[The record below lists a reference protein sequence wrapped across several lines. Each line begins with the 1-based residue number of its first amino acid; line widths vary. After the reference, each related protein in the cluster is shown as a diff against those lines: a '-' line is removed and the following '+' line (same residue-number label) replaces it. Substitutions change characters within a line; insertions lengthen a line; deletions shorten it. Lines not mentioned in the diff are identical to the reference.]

1 MKLTPK
7 GKKRQAAIAK
17 ALKKGL
23 PLAGLLSSL
32 LVTPG
37 CDLIKGIMN
46 RHTMGRM
53 APKPTTITPEE
64 AEESTEK
71 PSEDQPSD
79 SPTGQKCNA
88 SEHPI
93 GSQQLTTGTPSL
105 PVMRDVSVELRAKML
120 EKLAP
125 DSLIESKI
133 DQKDLIDIIQAN
145 PIEFRLDQT
154 DPIINELSMPRDV
167 PGNFIAPF
175 PIIQVDQPDP
185 IDNDDFIKQIYDI
198 IEQTKPR
205 DVPGIVIA
213 PPKIIQVDQPDPID
227 NDDFI
232 KKINDIIEQTK
243 PRDVPGILID
253 NK

>member
-1 MKLTPK
+1 MGLSRKNRK
-7 GKKRQAAIAK
+7 IQAAIADT
-17 ALKKGL
+17 LKKGL

-32 LVTPG
+32 MVTPG

-53 APKPTTITPEE
+53 ATPKPPAVTATEE
-64 AEESTEK
+64 AEESTEI

-93 GSQQLTTGTPSL
+93 GSQQLTTGTPNL
-105 PVMRDVSVELRAKML
+105 PVMRDVSDELRAKML

-125 DSLIESKI
+125 DSLIESKIDQKDIESKI

-205 DVPGIVIA
+205 DVPGI
-213 PPKIIQVDQPDPID
+213 
-227 NDDFI
+227 
-232 KKINDIIEQTK
+232 
-243 PRDVPGILID
+243 LID

>member
-46 RHTMGRM
+46 RHIVGRI
-53 APKPTTITPEE
+53 ATPKPPAVTATEE

-88 SEHPI
+88 SEHPL
-93 GSQQLTTGTPSL
+93 GSQQLTTGSSNL
-105 PVMRDVSVELRAKML
+105 PVMRDVSDELRAKML

-125 DSLIESKI
+125 YSLIESKIDQKDIESKI

-154 DPIINELSMPRDV
+154 DPIINELSTPRDV
-167 PGNFIAPF
+167 PGNIIAPF

-185 IDNDDFIKQIYDI
+185 IDNDDFIKQI
-198 IEQTKPR
+198 
-205 DVPGIVIA
+205 
-213 PPKIIQVDQPDPID
+213 
-227 NDDFI
+227 
-232 KKINDIIEQTK
+232 NDIIEQTK
-243 PRDVPGILID
+243 PRDVPGD
-253 NK
+253 F

>member
-88 SEHPI
+88 SEHPL
-93 GSQQLTTGTPSL
+93 GSQQLTTGTPNL
-105 PVMRDVSVELRAKML
+105 PVMRDVSDELRAKML

-154 DPIINELSMPRDV
+154 DPIINELSTPRDV

-205 DVPGIVIA
+205 DVPGI
-213 PPKIIQVDQPDPID
+213 
-227 NDDFI
+227 
-232 KKINDIIEQTK
+232 
-243 PRDVPGILID
+243 LID

>member
-71 PSEDQPSD
+71 PSEDQPPD
-79 SPTGQKCNA
+79 SPTGQNCNA

-93 GSQQLTTGTPSL
+93 GSQQLTTGSPNL
-105 PVMRDVSVELRAKML
+105 PVMRDVSDELRAKML

-167 PGNFIAPF
+167 PGDFIAPF

-227 NDDFI
+227 
-232 KKINDIIEQTK
+232 INDIIEQTK
-243 PRDVPGILID
+243 PRHVGGDF
-253 NK
+253 

>member
-71 PSEDQPSD
+71 PSEDQPPD

-93 GSQQLTTGTPSL
+93 GSQQLTTGTPNL
-105 PVMRDVSVELRAKML
+105 PVMRDVSDELRAKML

-125 DSLIESKI
+125 NSLIESKI

-154 DPIINELSMPRDV
+154 DPIMNELSMPRDV
-167 PGNFIAPF
+167 PGDFIAPF

-205 DVPGIVIA
+205 DVPGI
-213 PPKIIQVDQPDPID
+213 
-227 NDDFI
+227 
-232 KKINDIIEQTK
+232 
-243 PRDVPGILID
+243 LID

>member
-23 PLAGLLSSL
+23 PLAGLLSTL

-93 GSQQLTTGTPSL
+93 GSQQLTTGTPNL
-105 PVMRDVSVELRAKML
+105 PVMRDVSAELRAKML

-125 DSLIESKI
+125 NSLIESKI

-205 DVPGIVIA
+205 DVPGI
-213 PPKIIQVDQPDPID
+213 
-227 NDDFI
+227 
-232 KKINDIIEQTK
+232 
-243 PRDVPGILID
+243 LID

>member
-7 GKKRQAAIAK
+7 GKKRQAAITK

-88 SEHPI
+88 SEHPL
-93 GSQQLTTGTPSL
+93 GSQQLTTGTPNL
-105 PVMRDVSVELRAKML
+105 PVMRDVSDELRAKML

-125 DSLIESKI
+125 NSLIESKI

-167 PGNFIAPF
+167 PGDFIAPF

-227 NDDFI
+227 
-232 KKINDIIEQTK
+232 INGIIEQTK
-243 PRDVPGILID
+243 PRHVGGDF
-253 NK
+253 

>member
-46 RHTMGRM
+46 RQTMGRM

-64 AEESTEK
+64 AEESTDK
-71 PSEDQPSD
+71 PSESQPPD
-79 SPTGQKCNA
+79 SPTGQNCNA

-93 GSQQLTTGTPSL
+93 GSQQLTTGTPNL
-105 PVMRDVSVELRAKML
+105 PVMRDVSAELRAKML

-154 DPIINELSMPRDV
+154 DPIINELSTPRDV

-205 DVPGIVIA
+205 DVPGI
-213 PPKIIQVDQPDPID
+213 
-227 NDDFI
+227 
-232 KKINDIIEQTK
+232 
-243 PRDVPGILID
+243 LID

>member
-64 AEESTEK
+64 TEESTEK
-71 PSEDQPSD
+71 PSDDQPSD

-88 SEHPI
+88 SEHPL
-93 GSQQLTTGTPSL
+93 GSQQLTTGTPNL
-105 PVMRDVSVELRAKML
+105 PVMRDVSDELRAKML

-125 DSLIESKI
+125 DSLIESKIDQKDIESKI

-154 DPIINELSMPRDV
+154 DPIINELSPLRDV
-167 PGNFIAPF
+167 PGNIIAPQK
-175 PIIQVDQPDP
+175 IIQVDQQDP
-185 IDNDDFIKQIYDI
+185 IDNDDLIKQIYDI

-205 DVPGIVIA
+205 DVPGI
-213 PPKIIQVDQPDPID
+213 
-227 NDDFI
+227 
-232 KKINDIIEQTK
+232 
-243 PRDVPGILID
+243 LID

>member
-93 GSQQLTTGTPSL
+93 GSQQLTTGTPNL
-105 PVMRDVSVELRAKML
+105 PVMRDVSDELRAKML

-167 PGNFIAPF
+167 PGNVIAPF
-175 PIIQVDQPDP
+175 PIIQVDQPNP

-205 DVPGIVIA
+205 DVPG
-213 PPKIIQVDQPDPID
+213 
-227 NDDFI
+227 DF
-232 KKINDIIEQTK
+232 
-243 PRDVPGILID
+243 
-253 NK
+253 

>member
-23 PLAGLLSSL
+23 PVAGLLSSL

-93 GSQQLTTGTPSL
+93 GSQQLTTGTPNL
-105 PVMRDVSVELRAKML
+105 PVMRDVSAELRAKML

-167 PGNFIAPF
+167 PGDFIAPF
-175 PIIQVDQPDP
+175 PIIQVDQPNP

-232 KKINDIIEQTK
+232 KQIYDIIEQTK
-243 PRDVPGILID
+243 PRDVPGD
-253 NK
+253 F

>member
-23 PLAGLLSSL
+23 QLAGLLSSL

-93 GSQQLTTGTPSL
+93 GSQQLTTGAPNL

-125 DSLIESKI
+125 YSLIESKI

-154 DPIINELSMPRDV
+154 DPIMNELSMPRDV
-167 PGNFIAPF
+167 PGDFIAPF

-205 DVPGIVIA
+205 DVPGI
-213 PPKIIQVDQPDPID
+213 
-227 NDDFI
+227 
-232 KKINDIIEQTK
+232 
-243 PRDVPGILID
+243 LID

>member
-88 SEHPI
+88 SEHPL
-93 GSQQLTTGTPSL
+93 GSQQLTTGTPNL
-105 PVMRDVSVELRAKML
+105 PVMTDVSVELRAKML

-125 DSLIESKI
+125 NSLIESKI

-205 DVPGIVIA
+205 DVPGI
-213 PPKIIQVDQPDPID
+213 
-227 NDDFI
+227 
-232 KKINDIIEQTK
+232 
-243 PRDVPGILID
+243 LID

>member
-64 AEESTEK
+64 AEESTDK
-71 PSEDQPSD
+71 PSESQPPD
-79 SPTGQKCNA
+79 SPTGQNCNA

-93 GSQQLTTGTPSL
+93 GSQQLTTGTPNL
-105 PVMRDVSVELRAKML
+105 PVMRDVSAELRAKML

-154 DPIINELSMPRDV
+154 DPII
-167 PGNFIAPF
+167 
-175 PIIQVDQPDP
+175 
-185 IDNDDFIKQIYDI
+185 KY
-198 IEQTKPR
+198 
-205 DVPGIVIA
+205 
-213 PPKIIQVDQPDPID
+213 PP
-227 NDDFI
+227 
-232 KKINDIIEQTK
+232 
-243 PRDVPGILID
+243 
-253 NK
+253 

>member
-71 PSEDQPSD
+71 PSDDQPSD

-93 GSQQLTTGTPSL
+93 GSQQLTTGAPNL

-125 DSLIESKI
+125 NSLIESKI

-154 DPIINELSMPRDV
+154 DPIMNELSMPRDV
-167 PGNFIAPF
+167 PGDFIAPF

-205 DVPGIVIA
+205 DVPGI
-213 PPKIIQVDQPDPID
+213 
-227 NDDFI
+227 
-232 KKINDIIEQTK
+232 
-243 PRDVPGILID
+243 LID

>member
-93 GSQQLTTGTPSL
+93 GSQQLTTGTPNL
-105 PVMRDVSVELRAKML
+105 PVMRDVSAELRAKML

-167 PGNFIAPF
+167 PGDFIAPF

-205 DVPGIVIA
+205 DVPGI
-213 PPKIIQVDQPDPID
+213 
-227 NDDFI
+227 
-232 KKINDIIEQTK
+232 
-243 PRDVPGILID
+243 LID

>member
-71 PSEDQPSD
+71 TSEDQPSD

-93 GSQQLTTGTPSL
+93 GSQQLTTGAPNL
-105 PVMRDVSVELRAKML
+105 PVMKDVSVELRAKML

-125 DSLIESKI
+125 NSLIESKI

-145 PIEFRLDQT
+145 PIEFRLDQS

-167 PGNFIAPF
+167 PGDFIAPF

-205 DVPGIVIA
+205 DVPGI
-213 PPKIIQVDQPDPID
+213 
-227 NDDFI
+227 
-232 KKINDIIEQTK
+232 
-243 PRDVPGILID
+243 LID

>member
-93 GSQQLTTGTPSL
+93 GSQQLTTGTPNL
-105 PVMRDVSVELRAKML
+105 PVMRDVSAELRAKML

-145 PIEFRLDQT
+145 SIEFRLDQT

-205 DVPGIVIA
+205 DVPGI
-213 PPKIIQVDQPDPID
+213 
-227 NDDFI
+227 
-232 KKINDIIEQTK
+232 
-243 PRDVPGILID
+243 LID

>member
-1 MKLTPK
+1 
-7 GKKRQAAIAK
+7 
-17 ALKKGL
+17 
-23 PLAGLLSSL
+23 
-32 LVTPG
+32 
-37 CDLIKGIMN
+37 
-46 RHTMGRM
+46 
-53 APKPTTITPEE
+53 
-64 AEESTEK
+64 
-71 PSEDQPSD
+71 
-79 SPTGQKCNA
+79 
-88 SEHPI
+88 
-93 GSQQLTTGTPSL
+93 
-105 PVMRDVSVELRAKML
+105 ML

-125 DSLIESKI
+125 NSLIESKI

-205 DVPGIVIA
+205 DVPGI
-213 PPKIIQVDQPDPID
+213 
-227 NDDFI
+227 
-232 KKINDIIEQTK
+232 
-243 PRDVPGILID
+243 LID

>member
-88 SEHPI
+88 SEHPL
-93 GSQQLTTGTPSL
+93 GSQQLTTGTPNL
-105 PVMRDVSVELRAKML
+105 PVMRDVSDELRAKML

-125 DSLIESKI
+125 NSLIESKI

-167 PGNFIAPF
+167 PGNIIAPF

-205 DVPGIVIA
+205 HVGG
-213 PPKIIQVDQPDPID
+213 
-227 NDDFI
+227 DF
-232 KKINDIIEQTK
+232 
-243 PRDVPGILID
+243 
-253 NK
+253 

>member
-7 GKKRQAAIAK
+7 GKKRQAAITK

-79 SPTGQKCNA
+79 SSTGQKCNA
-88 SEHPI
+88 SEHPL
-93 GSQQLTTGTPSL
+93 GSQQLTTGTPNL
-105 PVMRDVSVELRAKML
+105 PVMTDVSVELRAKML

-125 DSLIESKI
+125 DSLIESKIDQKDIESKI

-175 PIIQVDQPDP
+175 PIIQVDQPNP

-205 DVPGIVIA
+205 DVPGI
-213 PPKIIQVDQPDPID
+213 
-227 NDDFI
+227 
-232 KKINDIIEQTK
+232 
-243 PRDVPGILID
+243 LID

>member
-1 MKLTPK
+1 MGLSRKNRK
-7 GKKRQAAIAK
+7 IQAAIADT
-17 ALKKGL
+17 LKKGL

-32 LVTPG
+32 MVTPG

-53 APKPTTITPEE
+53 ATPKPPAVTATEE

-93 GSQQLTTGTPSL
+93 GSQQLTTGTPNL
-105 PVMRDVSVELRAKML
+105 PVMRDVSVELRVKML

-133 DQKDLIDIIQAN
+133 DQKDIESKIDQKDLINIIQAN

-154 DPIINELSMPRDV
+154 DPIINELSTPRDV
-167 PGNFIAPF
+167 PGNI
-175 PIIQVDQPDP
+175 
-185 IDNDDFIKQIYDI
+185 
-198 IEQTKPR
+198 
-205 DVPGIVIA
+205 IA

-232 KKINDIIEQTK
+232 KQINDIIDDIIEQTK
-243 PRDVPGILID
+243 PRDVPGD
-253 NK
+253 F

>member
-53 APKPTTITPEE
+53 ATPKPPAVTATEE

-93 GSQQLTTGTPSL
+93 GSQQLTTGTPNL
-105 PVMRDVSVELRAKML
+105 PVMRDVSDELRAKML

-125 DSLIESKI
+125 DSLIESKIDQKDIESKI

-167 PGNFIAPF
+167 PGDFIAPF

-205 DVPGIVIA
+205 DVPGI
-213 PPKIIQVDQPDPID
+213 
-227 NDDFI
+227 
-232 KKINDIIEQTK
+232 
-243 PRDVPGILID
+243 LID

>member
-71 PSEDQPSD
+71 PSEDQPPD
-79 SPTGQKCNA
+79 SPTGQNCNA

-93 GSQQLTTGTPSL
+93 GSQQLTTGSPNL

-125 DSLIESKI
+125 NSLIESKI

-205 DVPGIVIA
+205 DVPGI
-213 PPKIIQVDQPDPID
+213 
-227 NDDFI
+227 
-232 KKINDIIEQTK
+232 
-243 PRDVPGILID
+243 LID

>member
-88 SEHPI
+88 SEHPL
-93 GSQQLTTGTPSL
+93 GSQQLTTGTPNL
-105 PVMRDVSVELRAKML
+105 PVMRDVSAELRAKML

-154 DPIINELSMPRDV
+154 DPIINELSTPRDV

-205 DVPGIVIA
+205 DVPGI
-213 PPKIIQVDQPDPID
+213 
-227 NDDFI
+227 
-232 KKINDIIEQTK
+232 
-243 PRDVPGILID
+243 LID

>member
-1 MKLTPK
+1 
-7 GKKRQAAIAK
+7 
-17 ALKKGL
+17 
-23 PLAGLLSSL
+23 
-32 LVTPG
+32 
-37 CDLIKGIMN
+37 MN

-93 GSQQLTTGTPSL
+93 GSQQLTTGTPNL
-105 PVMRDVSVELRAKML
+105 PVMRDVSDELRAKML

-167 PGNFIAPF
+167 PGDFIAPF

-205 DVPGIVIA
+205 DVPGI
-213 PPKIIQVDQPDPID
+213 
-227 NDDFI
+227 
-232 KKINDIIEQTK
+232 
-243 PRDVPGILID
+243 LID

>member
-7 GKKRQAAIAK
+7 GKKRQAAIAN

-93 GSQQLTTGTPSL
+93 GSQQLTTGTPNL
-105 PVMRDVSVELRAKML
+105 PVMRDVSAELRAKML

-154 DPIINELSMPRDV
+154 DPIINELSTPRDV

-205 DVPGIVIA
+205 DVPGI
-213 PPKIIQVDQPDPID
+213 
-227 NDDFI
+227 
-232 KKINDIIEQTK
+232 
-243 PRDVPGILID
+243 LID

>member
-17 ALKKGL
+17 ALRKGL

-71 PSEDQPSD
+71 TSEDQPSD
-79 SPTGQKCNA
+79 SPTGQNCNA

-93 GSQQLTTGTPSL
+93 GSQQLTTGAPNL

-154 DPIINELSMPRDV
+154 DPIINELSPLRDV
-167 PGNFIAPF
+167 PGNIIAPQK
-175 PIIQVDQPDP
+175 IIQVDQQDP
-185 IDNDDFIKQIYDI
+185 IDINGI

-205 DVPGIVIA
+205 DVPG
-213 PPKIIQVDQPDPID
+213 
-227 NDDFI
+227 DF
-232 KKINDIIEQTK
+232 
-243 PRDVPGILID
+243 
-253 NK
+253 

>member
-88 SEHPI
+88 SEHPL
-93 GSQQLTTGTPSL
+93 GSQQLTTGTPNL

-167 PGNFIAPF
+167 PGDFIAPF

-205 DVPGIVIA
+205 DVPGI
-213 PPKIIQVDQPDPID
+213 
-227 NDDFI
+227 
-232 KKINDIIEQTK
+232 
-243 PRDVPGILID
+243 LID

>member
-71 PSEDQPSD
+71 PSDDQPSD

-93 GSQQLTTGTPSL
+93 GSQQLTTGTPNL
-105 PVMRDVSVELRAKML
+105 PVMTDVSVELRAKML

-125 DSLIESKI
+125 NSLIESKI

-167 PGNFIAPF
+167 PGDFIAPF

-205 DVPGIVIA
+205 DVPGI
-213 PPKIIQVDQPDPID
+213 
-227 NDDFI
+227 
-232 KKINDIIEQTK
+232 
-243 PRDVPGILID
+243 LID

>member
-32 LVTPG
+32 VVTPG

-79 SPTGQKCNA
+79 SPTGQNCNA

-93 GSQQLTTGTPSL
+93 GSQQLTTGAPNL

-125 DSLIESKI
+125 NSLIESKI

-154 DPIINELSMPRDV
+154 DPIINELSTPRDV

-205 DVPGIVIA
+205 DVPGI
-213 PPKIIQVDQPDPID
+213 
-227 NDDFI
+227 
-232 KKINDIIEQTK
+232 
-243 PRDVPGILID
+243 LID

>member
-93 GSQQLTTGTPSL
+93 GSQQLTTGTPNL
-105 PVMRDVSVELRAKML
+105 PVMRDVSAELRAKML

-125 DSLIESKI
+125 YSLIESKI

-145 PIEFRLDQT
+145 SIEFRLDQT

-205 DVPGIVIA
+205 DVPGI
-213 PPKIIQVDQPDPID
+213 
-227 NDDFI
+227 
-232 KKINDIIEQTK
+232 
-243 PRDVPGILID
+243 LID

>member
-93 GSQQLTTGTPSL
+93 GSQQLTTGTPNL
-105 PVMRDVSVELRAKML
+105 PVMRDVSAELRAKML

-205 DVPGIVIA
+205 DVPGI
-213 PPKIIQVDQPDPID
+213 
-227 NDDFI
+227 
-232 KKINDIIEQTK
+232 
-243 PRDVPGILID
+243 LID

>member
-88 SEHPI
+88 SEHPL
-93 GSQQLTTGTPSL
+93 GSQQLTTGTPNL
-105 PVMRDVSVELRAKML
+105 PVMRDVSDELRAKML

-205 DVPGIVIA
+205 DVPGI
-213 PPKIIQVDQPDPID
+213 
-227 NDDFI
+227 
-232 KKINDIIEQTK
+232 
-243 PRDVPGILID
+243 LID

>member
-1 MKLTPK
+1 MGLSRKNRK
-7 GKKRQAAIAK
+7 IQAAIADT
-17 ALKKGL
+17 LKKGL

-32 LVTPG
+32 MVTPG

-53 APKPTTITPEE
+53 ATPKPPAVTATEE

-93 GSQQLTTGTPSL
+93 GSQQLTTGTPNL
-105 PVMRDVSVELRAKML
+105 PVMTDVSVELRAKML

-125 DSLIESKI
+125 DSLIESKIDQKDIESKI

-167 PGNFIAPF
+167 PGNVIAPF

-205 DVPGIVIA
+205 DVPGI
-213 PPKIIQVDQPDPID
+213 
-227 NDDFI
+227 
-232 KKINDIIEQTK
+232 
-243 PRDVPGILID
+243 LID

>member
-1 MKLTPK
+1 MGLSRKNRK
-7 GKKRQAAIAK
+7 IQAAIADT
-17 ALKKGL
+17 LKKGL

-32 LVTPG
+32 MVTPG

-93 GSQQLTTGTPSL
+93 GSQQLTTGTPNL
-105 PVMRDVSVELRAKML
+105 PVMTDVSVELRAKML

-154 DPIINELSMPRDV
+154 DPIMNELSMPRDV
-167 PGNFIAPF
+167 PGNIIAP
-175 PIIQVDQPDP
+175 PKIIQVDQPDP

-205 DVPGIVIA
+205 DVPGI
-213 PPKIIQVDQPDPID
+213 
-227 NDDFI
+227 
-232 KKINDIIEQTK
+232 
-243 PRDVPGILID
+243 LID

>member
-7 GKKRQAAIAK
+7 GKKRQAAIAN

-71 PSEDQPSD
+71 PSDDQPSD

-88 SEHPI
+88 SEHPL
-93 GSQQLTTGTPSL
+93 GSQQLTTGTPNL
-105 PVMRDVSVELRAKML
+105 PVMRDVSDELRAKML

-125 DSLIESKI
+125 NSLIESKIDQKDIESKI

-167 PGNFIAPF
+167 PGDFIAPF

-205 DVPGIVIA
+205 DVPGI
-213 PPKIIQVDQPDPID
+213 
-227 NDDFI
+227 
-232 KKINDIIEQTK
+232 
-243 PRDVPGILID
+243 LID

>member
-88 SEHPI
+88 SEHPL
-93 GSQQLTTGTPSL
+93 GSQQLTTGTPNL
-105 PVMRDVSVELRAKML
+105 PVMRDVSAELRAKTL

-154 DPIINELSMPRDV
+154 DPIINELSTPRDV

-205 DVPGIVIA
+205 DVPGI
-213 PPKIIQVDQPDPID
+213 
-227 NDDFI
+227 
-232 KKINDIIEQTK
+232 
-243 PRDVPGILID
+243 LID